1 MGIHQSFRCLCV
13 GAFELTTTIGF
24 IIAGVALLVYGR
36 KLFWLVVG
44 ASGFLV
50 GVTVSARLFHDQPE
64 SALLII
70 GLAVGAL
77 GAILAILVQKIAIG
91 LAGFLAGGYGAYRL
105 LEFLSLS
112 NDTQMTLWFP
122 LLVGGV
128 LGLVIALFM
137 FEWALVVLS
146 SMMGSALIVYATHP
160 DGQGATIMF
169 IALFIVGLVIQSK
182 LIARKKEE
190 KK

>member
-1 MGIHQSFRCLCV
+1 
-13 GAFELTTTIGF
+13 LTTTIGF
-24 IIAGVALLVYGR
+24 IIAGIALLVYGR

-50 GVTVSARLFHDQPE
+50 GVTVSTRLFHDQPE
-64 SALLII
+64 SALIVI

-91 LAGFLAGGYGAYRL
+91 LAGFLVGGYGAYRL

-112 NDTQMTLWFP
+112 SDSQMMLRLP

-128 LGLVIALFM
+128 LGLAIALFM

-146 SMMGSALIVYATHP
+146 SMMGSALIVYATQP
-160 DGQGATIMF
+160 EGQGASVVF
-169 IALFIVGLVIQSK
+169 IVLFILGLVIQSK
-182 LIARKKEE
+182 LIARKRAEE
-190 KK
+190 E